1 MVRKVTTVIC
11 AAATTLL
18 LVVAA
23 LPAQQRNVD
32 EFFRDFTADWVRHD
46 ADLAT
51 RTRYFTG
58 TEQDRVERRLRPWTL
73 EWKKER
79 IERAKQGLAQL
90 RKFDRAK
97 MSEVQQVSAD
107 LMQWQLQIVAD
118 EQPYLDYTFPLEQFQ
133 GANEALV
140 YSLTVVHPLQT
151 EKDAD
156 NYVAALGEVSTR
168 LEEAMAESRRLAA
181 KGILPPKFILQAT
194 IAQMQGFVDTPGTQ
208 NPFVTTLAQKMQ
220 GMPAMS
226 DVRREELRAQAEKMV
241 ATQVYPAWK
250 KAIALLASQLPSST
264 DDAGLWRLKGG
275 ADDYRYALRRYTTT
289 SMSPEQIHELGLRQV
304 ATIEKQMDGI
314 LRQLGRTEG
323 TVKESIEKLQADL
336 TYPNPASDESRE
348 QIMRDIDAILRD
360 AQKRA
365 AVLFDRQPKASL
377 IALPYP
383 RFQEANAAAT
393 STAPAPD
400 GSRPGI
406 FLYPRRLDW
415 MTKFGLRSVTY
426 HEAVPGHF
434 YQGGLETEN
443 TSLPRFRQI
452 RAFGG
457 IPAYSE
463 GWGLYAE
470 HLAAESGWYEGDLEG
485 LLGQLNFELF
495 RARRLVVDTGLHAQ
509 HWTRQQAIDY
519 GIEPSE
525 VERYVVYPGQACS
538 YMIGEQKI
546 LELRE
551 KAKKALGDKFSLQAF
566 HDVVLG
572 TGTVPLDLLERQ
584 VDGYIRS
591 GGGKL

>member
-1 MVRKVTTVIC
+1 
-11 AAATTLL
+11 
-18 LVVAA
+18 
-23 LPAQQRNVD
+23 
-32 EFFRDFTADWVRHD
+32 
-46 ADLAT
+46 
-51 RTRYFTG
+51 
-58 TEQDRVERRLRPWTL
+58 
-73 EWKKER
+73 
-79 IERAKQGLAQL
+79 
-90 RKFDRAK
+90 
-97 MSEVQQVSAD
+97 
-107 LMQWQLQIVAD
+107 
-118 EQPYLDYTFPLEQFQ
+118 
-133 GANEALV
+133 
-140 YSLTVVHPLQT
+140 
-151 EKDAD
+151 
-156 NYVAALGEVSTR
+156 VSTP

-323 TVKESIEKLQADL
+323 TVKERIEKLQADL

-591 GGGKL
+591 RGGKL